1 MTINYNKKIIL
12 ENGQEFYGFSF
23 GYDEDKVCEIVFN
36 TSMVGY
42 QEILSDPS
50 YTNQA
55 VVMTYPLIGNYG
67 MAKDDYESE
76 VPTIGALIV
85 KEYNDVPSNFRSA
98 ETLQIVIFLFFI
110 LKLWACQVL

>member
-76 VPTIGALIV
+76 VPTV
-85 KEYNDVPSNFRSA
+85 
-98 ETLQIVIFLFFI
+98 
-110 LKLWACQVL
+110 LKPWRRY